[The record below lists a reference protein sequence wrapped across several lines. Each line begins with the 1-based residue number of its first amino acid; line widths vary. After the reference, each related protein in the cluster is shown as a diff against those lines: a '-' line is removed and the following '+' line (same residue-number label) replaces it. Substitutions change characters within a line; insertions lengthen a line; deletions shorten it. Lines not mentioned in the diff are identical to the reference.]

1 MNQIWQSIFMEIFWP
16 FLKKISKFCPNCY
29 VVTLNFRDVSGLLA
43 SIVEKDDQYGKKF
56 NFEIIDGEETIIV
69 QLWKESSYAD
79 TMISKLPNID
89 LTQPIKLIPYSFTP
103 ENGTG
108 GKKQGITVMQ
118 NGVKIN
124 TAFPAGEAKGQP
136 QAQEFIDRGVM
147 SKTPT
152 ADDWKVF
159 FAEMRKFYSMV
170 VGLTNEKLTGRP
182 ATYFPG
188 SSPEQKERSE
198 PKNVMETDP
207 DDDLPF

>member
-89 LTQPIKLIPYSFTP
+89 LTQPIKLIPHSP
-103 ENGTG
+103 P
-108 GKKQGITVMQ
+108 K
-118 NGVKIN
+118 
-124 TAFPAGEAKGQP
+124 TAQEAKNK
-136 QAQEFIDRGVM
+136 ALR
-147 SKTPT
+147 
-152 ADDWKVF
+152 
-159 FAEMRKFYSMV
+159 
-170 VGLTNEKLTGRP
+170 
-182 ATYFPG
+182 
-188 SSPEQKERSE
+188 
-198 PKNVMETDP
+198 
-207 DDDLPF
+207 